1 MSARQ
6 GQAQLLVQLGGHKR
20 QKRVQQTEQVVKL
33 GPAFAQDCG
42 VARAQS
48 FLVVFNPLAAERVA
62 KRALQQAG
70 GVGELVLLQQ
80 PIELFAQVVQMRG
93 AGLGDGRTKLLKEAA
108 GVPDFVEPGGVLLER
123 FGVEFHVQ
131 RGLGAGGQMP
141 TQCVSAK
148 LIDDLQGVNSV
159 AQGLGHFF
167 VVLVADQSVKKNMG
181 EGPTAGEKF
190 AHHPHARA
198 PEEQNVFPRFHP
210 DPGVKLFKVG
220 GLVGPAQGGKRPQRG
235 EKPGV
240 QGVGGG
246 GSGGVSIIKQ
256 PNSLVEFERQ
266 GQPPG
271 DLAGQTPGLEV
282 GQKRAQF
289 VGGLLGGD
297 GQLPAV
303 QGRKQGS
310 RQMLR
315 VHVPLIVFL
324 VNPAFVPTFF
334 EGVDG

>member
-20 QKRVQQTEQVVKL
+20 QKRVQQTEQVVEL
-33 GPAFAQDCG
+33 GPAFAQDGG

-62 KRALQQAG
+62 ERALQQTG
-70 GVGELVLLQQ
+70 GVGKLVLFQQ
-80 PIELFAQVVQMRG
+80 PIELFTQVLQMRG
-93 AGLGDGRTKLLKEAA
+93 ARLDVGRTKLLEEAA

-123 FGVEFHVQ
+123 FGVELHVQ
-131 RGLGAGGQMP
+131 GGLGAGGQMP
-141 TQCVSAK
+141 AQGVSSK
-148 LIDDLQGVNSV
+148 LINDLQRVNPV

-210 DPGVKLFKVG
+210 DPGVKLFKIG
-220 GLVGPAQGGKRPQRG
+220 GVVGPAQGGKRPQRG
-235 EKPGV
+235 KKPGV
-240 QGVGGG
+240 QRVGGG

-256 PNSLVEFERQ
+256 PNSLVVLERH
-266 GQPPG
+266 GQSPG
-271 DLAGQTPGLEV
+271 DLAGQAPGLEV

-297 GQLPAV
+297 GQLSAV
-303 QGRKQGS
+303 QGRKQRRG
-310 RQMLR
+310 QMLR

-324 VNPAFVPTFF
+324 VNPALVPTFF